1 MVWIKGGGLTATDD
15 RNWGKS
21 CSGLSQALLFVS
33 IFVLSLVKLPY
44 GPGDKK
50 HLMFQ
55 DVTG

>member
-1 MVWIKGGGLTATDD
+1 MTVIGVNLVAVYLKLYF
-15 RNWGKS
+15 
-21 CSGLSQALLFVS
+21 FVS